1 MSDVHI
7 ARTMQV
13 ALRIAEE
20 VAKCR
25 GDLQEDRKEA
35 KKAEKKRKADEAAA
49 AADEAQPPPQE
60 PQPQKPQA
68 KAPQAKEHAYI
79 LRCSPPFVAGKGS

>member
-1 MSDVHI
+1 MSVVHI

-20 VAKCR
+20 VGRCR
-25 GDLQEDRKEA
+25 VDLQEDRKEA
-35 KKAEKKRKADEAAA
+35 KKAERDRKADEEAKQQEEAA
-49 AADEAQPPPQE
+49 QR
-60 PQPQKPQA
+60 
-68 KAPQAKEHAYI
+68 QAKEYAFECNSHEYI